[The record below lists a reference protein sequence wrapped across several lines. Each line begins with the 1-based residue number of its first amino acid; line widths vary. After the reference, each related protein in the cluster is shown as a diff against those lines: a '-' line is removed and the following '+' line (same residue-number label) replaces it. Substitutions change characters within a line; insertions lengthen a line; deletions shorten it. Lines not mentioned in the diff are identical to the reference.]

1 MTKKAIKPVI
11 CPHCGKP
18 IRKAAKPRDLGLL
31 LHALTYRVPVEQKI
45 TEDWIETARKH
56 CRMKPE
62 RLAEIQG
69 KDHARFWQ
77 YMEDKRAR
85 RLAWLKDTGDM
96 PPYGWTPPRP
106 GEPDHT
112 NAVHAMKVYRKTVA
126 KLKAKQRRNPN
137 AQSQKLFNR
146 YLATRKIRSTN
157 RRLEALNDVEARLVL
172 QWKIE
177 SGDVTLDDYQALKSA
192 MLPDDCYSRRAK
204 KKDRETGS
212 PVETRKKNAQR
223 ERGVKG
229 SRTDSEPSIGNG
241 PVRPKDSESRT

>member
-1 MTKKAIKPVI
+1 MTKKEVKPII

-18 IRKAAKPRDLGLL
+18 IRKVKKPRDLGLL
-31 LHALTYRVPVEQKI
+31 LHALTYRVPVEQEI
-45 TEDWIETARKH
+45 TEAWIETARKH

-69 KDHARFWQ
+69 KDHARFWR
-77 YMEDKRAR
+77 YMEDKRTR
-85 RLAWLKDTGDM
+85 RLAWLKDTGEM

-112 NAVHAMKVYRKTVA
+112 NAVHAMRVYRKTVA

-146 YLATRKIRSTN
+146 YLATRKIRSTP

-177 SGDVTLDDYQALKSA
+177 SGDVTLDDFHALETA
-192 MLPDDCYSRRAK
+192 MLPDDRYSKRAK
-204 KKDRETGS
+204 KRAQEMGLAG
-212 PVETRKKNAQR
+212 ETREKKARVER
-223 ERGVKG
+223 EG
-229 SRTDSEPSIGNG
+229 
-241 PVRPKDSESRT
+241 